1 MRCKRH
7 TLDLVTAV
15 VCIVSGGLV
24 TPALQQ
30 SLGGAFESRQRVQ
43 RIAEI
48 AGYGR
53 LAKVTSRHSRA
64 ARFERKRAGNGRL
77 AEQHWETGTLAREP
91 RNSGTE
97 RRQQARR
104 RGLVWLAPAENE
116 P

>member
-1 MRCKRH
+1 MQIIKR
-7 TLDLVTAV
+7 LLRD
-15 VCIVSGGLV
+15 S
-24 TPALQQ
+24 
-30 SLGGAFESRQRVQ
+30 FESRQRVQ

-77 AEQHWETGTLAREP
+77 AEQHWEAGTLAREP

-104 RGLVWLAPAENE
+104 RGLVWLAPVENE

>member
-1 MRCKRH
+1 M
-7 TLDLVTAV
+7 
-15 VCIVSGGLV
+15 
-24 TPALQQ
+24 
-30 SLGGAFESRQRVQ
+30 Q

-104 RGLVWLAPAENE
+104 RGHAWPATAESK